1 MNKILL
7 MSVCVSSALTSGM
20 QMSHMPSLASSM
32 SMMQPLQPHPMAP
45 TSSLLTNNMT
55 NIDLSNSQPH
65 NQLLHSQQQIPNNV
79 NDPNEPN
86 SDMLLALIA
95 RNKSLEGEFINNLF
109 YCHFITTCRRNILR
123 SYQFSVFLL
132 SHSVFWYTERSQIS
146 SHYFQWDFSSFETF
160 FDNNKNLFLLPL
172 EKQTFDQ
179 H

>member
-1 MNKILL
+1 MQNKLKQVQKTRSVKKILL

-109 YCHFITTCRRNILR
+109 YCHFITACRRNIFR
-123 SYQFSVFLL
+123 SYQFSVFSFCFLVHREESNLFSLL
-132 SHSVFWYTERSQIS
+132 SVG
-146 SHYFQWDFSSFETF
+146 F
-160 FDNNKNLFLLPL
+160 FF
-172 EKQTFDQ
+172 F
-179 H
+179 